1 LNLYTINLKINVNQ
15 FGIYKHKIK
24 IKKMKKTR
32 VISALKAQA
41 LADKEKA
48 LMALDLLENQ
58 AVGIGDHTANDF
70 LKDATES
77 LQLLADA
84 EDRLEMIEKY
94 FNSNE

>member
-1 LNLYTINLKINVNQ
+1 
-15 FGIYKHKIK
+15 
-24 IKKMKKTR
+24 MEKTR
-32 VISALKAQA
+32 VIAALKAQA

-48 LMALDLLENQ
+48 LMALDLLENR

-84 EDRLEMIEKY
+84 DDRLETIKKY
-94 FNSNE
+94 FDTTIK

>member
-1 LNLYTINLKINVNQ
+1 
-15 FGIYKHKIK
+15 
-24 IKKMKKTR
+24 MKKSR

-70 LKDATES
+70 LKDTTES
-77 LQLLADA
+77 LNLLAEAD
-84 EDRLEMIEKY
+84 DRLEIIEKY
-94 FNSNE
+94 FGHTDVTSTGAR